1 MERSSLTSWR
11 QCHGLRSHHTKQTMD
26 DLAYLVAE
34 SNAAWL
40 AGRGD
45 GRFQRYERFYRSERE
60 KQAAT
65 FELEQVN
72 EAYPDWVGSQPPR
85 VIGMLASPWFG
96 KVLVALTC
104 MYVGAEVVPTVS
116 SAMPYKSTALLCAV
130 FVGLRI
136 FHWKRRRAR

>member
-1 MERSSLTSWR
+1 
-11 QCHGLRSHHTKQTMD
+11 MD

-60 KQAAT
+60 KQAAA

-85 VIGMLASPWFG
+85 VIGMLARPWFG

>member
-1 MERSSLTSWR
+1 
-11 QCHGLRSHHTKQTMD
+11 MD

-40 AGRGD
+40 DGRGD
-45 GRFQRYERFYRSERE
+45 GRFERYERFYQSQRE
-60 KQAAT
+60 TQAET

-72 EAYPDWVGSQPPR
+72 EAYPEWVGAQPPP
-85 VIGMLASPWFG
+85 VLGLLARPWFG

-104 MYVGAEVVPTVS
+104 MYVGAQVVPAVS
-116 SAMPYKSTALLCAV
+116 TAIPYKSTALLGVA

-136 FHWKRRRAR
+136 FHRKRRRTN